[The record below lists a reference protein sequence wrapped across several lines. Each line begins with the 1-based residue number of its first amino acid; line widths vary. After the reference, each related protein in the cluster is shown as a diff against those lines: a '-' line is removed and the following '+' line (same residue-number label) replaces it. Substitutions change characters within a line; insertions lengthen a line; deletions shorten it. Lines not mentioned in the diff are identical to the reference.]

1 MFRNYIGIGILTVI
15 ITVTIVYAFS
25 LSGSPLDAR
34 NEKFDKERVSDL
46 QQIRSAIT
54 SYASKNNKLPES
66 INDLK
71 EFFYTVGV
79 NEDPETKQ
87 SYVYE
92 KGDNAHFKLCATFTT
107 DASDKPE
114 AQIYTQD
121 LTVIHKKGY
130 QCFDYE
136 DQILKSQYYPSPAPY
151 YVPSPY
157 ASTTPQVIY
166 SR

>member
-1 MFRNYIGIGILTVI
+1 
-15 ITVTIVYAFS
+15 
-25 LSGSPLDAR
+25 
-34 NEKFDKERVSDL
+34 
-46 QQIRSAIT
+46 
-54 SYASKNNKLPES
+54 LPES